1 MKWFGI
7 VTLLIGAVVAGCGGS
22 ETPSVSPRPV
32 GWHRINVAIS
42 DTMTEAKGVPVRVLV
57 NPTATYELVDGELD
71 GLTVTYPG
79 VGATIYY
86 TFIKPKDG
94 HEKDIVLENRR
105 KRIELNLNGA
115 PAETYHD
122 KSEDDKSAVLV
133 VATSGTQTPV
143 QLLADMGDYIV
154 TATGFLSDANAV
166 NAYDSIRPLTDLL
179 KHDMSRSLPSIKF
192 LQLP

>member
-1 MKWFGI
+1 MKLSGI

-32 GWHRINVAIS
+32 GWHRFNVSIS

-57 NPTATYELVDGELD
+57 NPTATYELVNGELD

-179 KHDMSRSLPSIKF
+179 KHDMSRSLPSVKF